1 MANKDYTAKILQR
14 MEEGTEEIYSRY
26 EQLIRAS
33 EKSYDAKIGELENRY
48 RNETRLASARAEVD
62 LKNTLEQM
70 ADSGYTR
77 SGETL
82 QARAYA
88 NASRSAALA
97 ALATERAEGITLL
110 ESEKEK
116 TSKELLAQAGKE
128 ANAQQT
134 ELERIQLEQTNWERE
149 YEAKRMQEA
158 EENRLAE
165 EKLKLE
171 SQNQEKEEEKKSE
184 AIVPEKS
191 VYDYLDDIVKKHTTY
206 NNKKGYKTV
215 DRKGILQSLST
226 IIKDTKISYRYRYEL
241 YLYGK
246 SLGYITD

>member
-1 MANKDYTAKILQR
+1 MEDYCVSMAEKLMPAN
-14 MEEGTEEIYSRY
+14 EIS
-26 EQLIRAS
+26 EQIS
-33 EKSYDAKIGELENRY
+33 
-48 RNETRLASARAEVD
+48 
-62 LKNTLEQM
+62 
-70 ADSGYTR
+70 
-77 SGETL
+77 
-82 QARAYA
+82 
-88 NASRSAALA
+88 
-97 ALATERAEGITLL
+97 
-110 ESEKEK
+110 
-116 TSKELLAQAGKE
+116 QAGKE

-134 ELERIQLEQTNWERE
+134 ELERIQLEQANWERE
-149 YEAKRMQEA
+149 YEAKRKQEA

-171 SQNQEKEEEKKSE
+171 NQKQEKEEEKKSE

-191 VYDYLDDIVKKHTTY
+191 VYDYLSDIVKKHTTY

>member
-149 YEAKRMQEA
+149 YEAKRKQEA
-158 EENRLAE
+158 ENRLAE